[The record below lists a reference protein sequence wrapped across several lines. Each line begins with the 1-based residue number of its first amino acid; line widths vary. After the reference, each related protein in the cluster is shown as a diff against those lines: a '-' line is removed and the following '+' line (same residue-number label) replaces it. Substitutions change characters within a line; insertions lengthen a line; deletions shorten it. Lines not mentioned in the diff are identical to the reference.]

1 MQEMKHTGKIVNEQ
15 APSVKLIKGQ
25 KGAYGW
31 EVKAFGNN
39 LNDVIEKVKEA
50 NGKLQKEFSEKE

>member
-50 NGKLQKEFSEKE
+50 NEQLQNQFGSQG